1 MQTLMAK
8 AESEA
13 MSRLI
18 TRVQQ
23 LLELRNLTI
32 TDFAIMSGVTREQLS
47 RILNGH
53 HVCNLETCEK
63 IANGFGISIGD
74 LVDAEKNSKKSA

>member
-1 MQTLMAK
+1 MQTFMAK
-8 AESEA
+8 ADSEA
-13 MSRLI
+13 MSRVI

-23 LLELRNLTI
+23 I
-32 TDFAIMSGVTREQLS
+32 SGVTREQLS

-63 IANGFGISIGD
+63 IANGFGVSIGD
-74 LVDAEKNSKKSA
+74 LVDAEKKSKKSA